1 MFLRHRLGDAKAS
14 RRWILLGV
22 GLALPEG
29 LGDTKASRRWI
40 LLGVEKAVW
49 HPIQPI
55 RRHFGVCSRPLDAKA
70 GKADDIPTGRSP

>member
-40 LLGVEKAVW
+40 LLGVGLALLE
-49 HPIQPI
+49 
-55 RRHFGVCSRPLDAKA
+55 
-70 GKADDIPTGRSP
+70 GRVASDSTHSASLWRL